1 MKLRLLF
8 IVFGCAVWYL
18 IHVHITYDLGKLR
31 FFVLISHVSAIDSGW
46 QFMLA
51 HVILLKLNTFILFTQ
66 VIAK

>member
-1 MKLRLLF
+1 MNLRLLF

-18 IHVHITYDLGKLR
+18 IHAYVTYGLGKLR
-31 FFVLISHVSAIDSGW
+31 FFVLISHVYAIGSGW

>member
-8 IVFGCAVWYL
+8 IVFGCAVWY
-18 IHVHITYDLGKLR
+18 VTYDLGKLR
-31 FFVLISHVSAIDSGW
+31 FFVLISNVSAIDSGW

-51 HVILLKLNTFILFTQ
+51 HVILLKLNTFVLFTQ